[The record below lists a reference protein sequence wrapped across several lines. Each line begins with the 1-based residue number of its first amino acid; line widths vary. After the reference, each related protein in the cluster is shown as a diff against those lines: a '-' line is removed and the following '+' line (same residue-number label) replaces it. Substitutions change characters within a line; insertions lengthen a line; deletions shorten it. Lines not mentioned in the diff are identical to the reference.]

1 MNADIDLTNVILH
14 TPRLTL
20 RAFTW
25 DDLDDFYA
33 YARVDGVGQMAG
45 WWPHQSIEESR
56 DVLGRFIEG
65 KKTFALVRS
74 GRTVGSLG
82 VERYHEDELPELAQQ
97 RARMLGFVLSKDYWG
112 QGLMPEAVNA
122 ALEYLFDQVK
132 LDAVLCAH
140 YLSNA
145 RSARVQQKCGFVPYR
160 AGRRATRFGTVE
172 DDMTN
177 ILTRERWLALTGR
190 PTQQSITTQKELRY
204 DT

>member
-65 KKTFALVRS
+65 KKTFALVRA

-112 QGLMPEAVNA
+112 QGLMPEAVREA
-122 ALEYLFDQVK
+122 IRYLFEDVGV
-132 LDAVLCAH
+132 DFITCGH
-140 YLSNA
+140 FLSNSQ
-145 RSARVQQKCGFVPYR
+145 SARVQEKCGFRHY
-160 AGRRATRFGTVE
+160 AYGEFHTRMGTVE
-172 DDMTN
+172 PDEMN
-177 ILTRERWLALTGR
+177 ILTREEW
-190 PTQQSITTQKELRY
+190 TQSHG
-204 DT
+204 